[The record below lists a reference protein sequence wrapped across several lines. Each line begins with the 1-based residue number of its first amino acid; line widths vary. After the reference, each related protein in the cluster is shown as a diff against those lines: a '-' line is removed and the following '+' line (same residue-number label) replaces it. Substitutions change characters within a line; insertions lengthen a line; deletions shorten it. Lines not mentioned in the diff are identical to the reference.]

1 MKNPDYTTV
10 FTPSVSI
17 IGSAYIGANAQRTL
31 RVRLRFSPT
40 SSLPSIDTDESNP
53 VISLGSDTKNF
64 LLKGAA

>member
-17 IGSAYIGANAQRTL
+17 IGSVDIEANDQRTL

-40 SSLPSIDTDESNP
+40 SSLPSTDTDASNT
-53 VISLGSDTKNF
+53 VVSLGSGPNNIRG
-64 LLKGAA
+64 LV